1 MAQTVR
7 AVKGTRVFWPRD
19 SAVWTEVEAVC
30 RRVFSAYGFGEI
42 RTPVL
47 EHTELFVRSVGEN
60 SDIVGKEMFSFNDRK
75 GRALSLRP
83 EGTAPVV
90 RAFVD
95 AGLANSA
102 LPARLYYLG
111 PFFRYERPQKGRYR
125 QFHQIGAEI
134 LGDPGPL
141 VDAELIAMLM
151 RFFGE
156 LGHRN
161 LEVLINTVGDA
172 ASRENY
178 RKALLKYLRP
188 RTAELSEDSQR
199 RLETNPLRILDSKAP
214 GDTEI
219 LAAAPQLIDHL
230 SDESR
235 DHFDRVVAALDT
247 LEIPAIRSPRLVRGL
262 DYYTRTVFEIVS
274 GDLGALDAIVG
285 GGRYDDLMQELGG
298 AALPSIGFA
307 IGQDRLIETL
317 PAEFAARIPE
327 GPRRMVLA
335 IGEAAAM
342 PALKLAESIREAGS
356 AVVLEGPRRGLR
368 KSLKYAHRLGIAE
381 VLMLGDDE
389 LATGIVTS
397 RDLDSGEQKSLVIAE
412 LLASLEETQ

>member
-1 MAQTVR
+1 MAQAVR
-7 AVKGTRVFWPRD
+7 AVKGTRVFWPQD
-19 SAVWTEVEAVC
+19 SAVWSEVESIC
-30 RRVFSAYGFGEI
+30 RRVFGRYGFGEI

-47 EHTELFVRSVGEN
+47 EHTELFVRSVGE
-60 SDIVGKEMFSFNDRK
+60 STDIVGKEMFSFEDRK
-75 GRALSLRP
+75 GRMLSLRP

-95 AGLANSA
+95 AGLASSP
-102 LPARLYYLG
+102 LPARFYYLG

-151 RFFGE
+151 RFLGE

-172 ASRENY
+172 ESREAY
-178 RKALLKYLRP
+178 REALQAYLRP
-188 RTAELSEDSQR
+188 RADELSADSQR
-199 RLETNPLRILDSKAP
+199 RLETNPLRILDSKSA
-214 GDTEI
+214 GDGEI
-219 LAAAPQLIDHL
+219 LSGAPQLIDHL

-235 DHFDRVVAALDT
+235 DHFDQVVKALDDLGVAT
-247 LEIPAIRSPRLVRGL
+247 TRSPRLVRGL

-274 GDLGALDAIVG
+274 GDLGALDAICG

-307 IGQDRLIETL
+307 IGQDRLIDTL
-317 PAEFAARIPE
+317 PPEFAARVSG
-327 GPRRMVLA
+327 GPRQMVLA
-335 IGEAAAM
+335 IGQQAAG
-342 PALKLAESIREAGS
+342 PALELAEQIRAAGGG
-356 AVVLEGPRRGLR
+356 VILEGPRRGLG
-368 KSLKYAHRLGIAE
+368 KSLKYADRLGVSE
-381 VLMLGDDE
+381 VLMLGEDE
-389 LATGIVTS
+389 MAANVVT
-397 RDLDSGEQKSLVIAE
+397 RRNLTTGEQETLAISDLLKELEAE
-412 LLASLEETQ
+412 